1 MDYLLVIIL
10 IILAIPFVKYCYD
23 TYYNNKK
30 TVSHEKDIET
40 PFVETPPP
48 IRIKMER
55 GNVTKCVGVSH
66 CHADIG
72 TITALQVDTPN
83 FKILPFKKV
92 PPDMQEIVATKLKS
106 LNPKMSKH
114 YITENWNGSDIMYVM
129 ISKDNKFIG
138 TVAVDRK
145 NFDPYI
151 SHLFVDPTFRK
162 KGYGERLLD
171 HGIDYA
177 RLFKFDAVKIWCVD
191 SLVPYYS
198 SKGWVQEKLSKDN
211 NGNEVWILSYK

>member
-1 MDYLLVIIL
+1 
-10 IILAIPFVKYCYD
+10 
-23 TYYNNKK
+23 
-30 TVSHEKDIET
+30 
-40 PFVETPPP
+40 
-48 IRIKMER
+48 
-55 GNVTKCVGVSH
+55 VGVSH

-114 YITENWNGSDIMYVM
+114 YITENWNGSDIMYVA

>member
-1 MDYLLVIIL
+1 MDYLLIIIL
-10 IILAIPFVKYCYD
+10 IILAIPLVKYFYD
-23 TYYNNKK
+23 KQKK
-30 TVSHEKDIET
+30 TIVEKDIVATTFE
-40 PFVETPPP
+40 EKP

-55 GNVTKCVGVSH
+55 GSVTKCMGVSH
-66 CHADIG
+66 CPADIG

-92 PPDMQEIVATKLKS
+92 RPDIQEIVATKLKS

-129 ISKDNKFIG
+129 ISNDDKFIG

-151 SHLFVDPTFRK
+151 SHLFVDPTVRK

-177 RLFKFDAVKIWCVD
+177 RLFKFDAVKIWCAD
-191 SLVPYYS
+191 TLVPYYA
-198 SKGWVQEKLSKDN
+198 SKGWIQEKLSKDN
-211 NGNEVWILSYK
+211 SGNEVWILSYNLK